1 MGVGAGGLE
10 TFWGELLGK
19 KYYMFEN
26 IFFDQILGVQRGV
39 KRVFKLGGMPPSLSC
54 QLGVYSTVPALD

>member
-1 MGVGAGGLE
+1 MN
-10 TFWGELLGK
+10 FWEKNITCPK
-19 KYYMFEN
+19 KV
-26 IFFDQILGVQRGV
+26 FFDQIWGVQRGV